1 VGPAFLFR
9 KTIED
14 AGVTSVHFGSTIE
27 SPVPIGVVVA
37 VASPAASPVFLPCTF
52 TFVFVDL
59 LEQAFQRLAAA
70 AEIAEGVVRGRRPA
84 CSIT

>member
-37 VASPAASPVFLPCTF
+37 VASPAASPVFFCRAPSL
-52 TFVFVDL
+52 FVFVDL

-70 AEIAEGVVRGRRPA
+70 AEIAEVWSGGVDRRA
-84 CSIT
+84 Q